1 VVRTSFQHND
11 MRDTG
16 SDEAKTTIQG
26 MLDKMLDD
34 DSDLRPAETSSA
46 PVMTD
51 AGPVAPYAPV
61 AHN

>member
-1 VVRTSFQHND
+1 

-34 DSDLRPAETSSA
+34 DSDLRPAESRSP

>member
-1 VVRTSFQHND
+1 

-16 SDEAKTTIQG
+16 PDEAKTAIQD

-34 DSDLRPAETSSA
+34 DSPLRPVDTTAT